1 MNEDGTVPRKLTTVI
16 EINKWNFLSCA
27 VDFVEIN
34 YYINVNT
41 YNHELYLKRANLI
54 QTSPTDLL
62 LTQDITTLFINDTT
76 KFKDWGLLFFMN
88 IRLWNWCYFNAE
100 FLSRIHI
107 VTREKFPY
115 LLEQWN
121 PKHPLITTKDK
132 YYNSFIITG
141 YQTTFEVRFSQ
152 KYGINVLDEYF
163 YRNVTLCTENGEYYD
178 VAQEKCLQFIDL
190 SKMQDFEF
198 KKVPI
203 SFSGSY
209 SMSIWIFLEDASVIS
224 QGLHINWAKHMQI
237 TIIKSTRLEAYCFPQ
252 GYYSD
257 SVSNDNIQSKISS
270 ALNVGQVYLV
280 EEQTSES
287 AVWINVICSMSHYN
301 QIYYINGM
309 DEKTLTERAL
319 NNEILYKDSNGNT
332 INSFQPMRYF
342 FGKYFSD
349 VSNYM
354 TKLSI
359 TSITNTKRIY
369 FRSITLFRD
378 YIPYWYNKILRNM
391 NLNNIQV
398 GTMPSVLLFCNF
410 VDVETFEEGKTTYK
424 LKYFIQYKSKDNI
437 NDYNIISYF
446 DENYLKLELAT
457 EYLSSTFE
465 LCTNFR
471 FMPLCEFATR
481 IKMKYDPDRNYCV
494 FISNCD
500 LTELNALYCMEE
512 KTPLTCLPNYYI
524 TADAE
529 DNIYCSGNCIR
540 EEIRHPGNNQTQGIC
555 NSYCDKG
562 TKQCPGTSSAFLK
575 DYQLNYKCN
584 ENNYRVGYHCI
595 GTQYSAKSALFF
607 SKCYNSPNFYTNIGD
622 DSQYLYKTPNTI
634 ISI

>member
-1 MNEDGTVPRKLTTVI
+1 MQPLLFSSTKTCLNECHRVGDSYNLCACMAKNYNSQMIFKYGNKNKCVAMDFINFANSEPILIQNVPTAKLTRRYTMQFWMYAYNYIDGRFGGIEFYWDGHNKIVVEKGSQSAGNNKYEFHCIPYMNEDGTVPRKLTTVI

-224 QGLHINWAKHMQI
+224 QGLHINSAKHMQI
-237 TIIKSTRLEAYCFPQ
+237 TITPFIACSIKVY
-252 GYYSD
+252 
-257 SVSNDNIQSKISS
+257 SVSIYNLHK
-270 ALNVGQVYLV
+270 LYRLLVNVVNP
-280 EEQTSES
+280 T
-287 AVWINVICSMSHYN
+287 
-301 QIYYINGM
+301 
-309 DEKTLTERAL
+309 
-319 NNEILYKDSNGNT
+319 
-332 INSFQPMRYF
+332 NS
-342 FGKYFSD
+342 
-349 VSNYM
+349 
-354 TKLSI
+354 L
-359 TSITNTKRIY
+359 
-369 FRSITLFRD
+369 
-378 YIPYWYNKILRNM
+378 
-391 NLNNIQV
+391 
-398 GTMPSVLLFCNF
+398 
-410 VDVETFEEGKTTYK
+410 
-424 LKYFIQYKSKDNI
+424 
-437 NDYNIISYF
+437 
-446 DENYLKLELAT
+446 
-457 EYLSSTFE
+457 
-465 LCTNFR
+465 
-471 FMPLCEFATR
+471 
-481 IKMKYDPDRNYCV
+481 
-494 FISNCD
+494 
-500 LTELNALYCMEE
+500 
-512 KTPLTCLPNYYI
+512 
-524 TADAE
+524 
-529 DNIYCSGNCIR
+529 
-540 EEIRHPGNNQTQGIC
+540 
-555 NSYCDKG
+555 
-562 TKQCPGTSSAFLK
+562 
-575 DYQLNYKCN
+575 
-584 ENNYRVGYHCI
+584 
-595 GTQYSAKSALFF
+595 
-607 SKCYNSPNFYTNIGD
+607 
-622 DSQYLYKTPNTI
+622 
-634 ISI
+634 

>member
-1 MNEDGTVPRKLTTVI
+1 MSLQRKENNLRRAQARLDKVNKRSKQFQI
-16 EINKWNFLSCA
+16 EFVRSQQSNGKFKTKAYIVRGEKEHHGGHGILHRA
-27 VDFVEIN
+27 VD
-34 YYINVNT
+34 
-41 YNHELYLKRANLI
+41 LKYRVKGDKP
-54 QTSPTDLL
+54 S
-62 LTQDITTLFINDTT
+62 
-76 KFKDWGLLFFMN
+76 
-88 IRLWNWCYFNAE
+88 
-100 FLSRIHI
+100 
-107 VTREKFPY
+107 VTR
-115 LLEQWN
+115 
-121 PKHPLITTKDK
+121 
-132 YYNSFIITG
+132 
-141 YQTTFEVRFSQ
+141 
-152 KYGINVLDEYF
+152 
-163 YRNVTLCTENGEYYD
+163 
-178 VAQEKCLQFIDL
+178 
-190 SKMQDFEF
+190 
-198 KKVPI
+198 
-203 SFSGSY
+203 
-209 SMSIWIFLEDASVIS
+209 
-224 QGLHINWAKHMQI
+224 
-237 TIIKSTRLEAYCFPQ
+237 
-252 GYYSD
+252 
-257 SVSNDNIQSKISS
+257 
-270 ALNVGQVYLV
+270 
-280 EEQTSES
+280 
-287 AVWINVICSMSHYN
+287 
-301 QIYYINGM
+301 
-309 DEKTLTERAL
+309 
-319 NNEILYKDSNGNT
+319 T

-391 NLNNIQV
+391 NLNNIQL

-446 DENYLKLELAT
+446 DKNYLKLELAT

-595 GTQYSAKSALFF
+595 GTQCLLRRF
-607 SKCYNSPNFYTNIGD
+607 
-622 DSQYLYKTPNTI
+622 
-634 ISI
+634 